1 MPSPSPSI
9 STAAVLDHQV
19 PTVPPRQRPTPGAV
33 RPTATDPAVVKRAV
47 KAAALGNAME
57 WFDFGVY
64 SYIAVTLGKVFFP
77 SGNPTAQLLSTFG
90 AFAAAF
96 LVRPIGGMVFGPLGD
111 RVGRQKILALTM
123 IMMAAGTFAIGLIPS
138 YAAIGVGAPLLLLA
152 ARLVQGFSTGGE
164 YAGAST
170 FIAEYAPDKRRGFLG
185 SWLEFGTLAG
195 YIGGAG
201 LVTLMTAL
209 LSDDAMLS
217 WGWRVPFLIAG
228 PMGIIGL
235 YLRMRLEETPA
246 FAAEAAKAEASAAER
261 RAKVPLREM
270 IVGQWKALLL
280 CVALV
285 LVFNVTDYMLLSY
298 MPSYLTSELKYDE
311 THGLLVVLGV
321 MALMMIVQPFA
332 GALTDRVG
340 RRPVIAAGCA
350 GFLLLSVPALL
361 LIRDGSLVAVAL
373 GMGGA
378 GAAAGVLHRGHAGR
392 AAGAVPDAGAVR
404 VAVDRVQRVRVPVR
418 RDDAAGGDGADRG
431 DGEHDDARVL
441 HDGRG
446 RGRRGRRVVH
456 DGVGGAATAGV
467 CAGGVTRPHA
477 QFPAPLFTGVPV
489 TPFARRS
496 PRPLWHRGAGDAPC
510 AQFPAPLCLCLGH
523 PFHLR
528 AGGRRSRSSPRP
540 LMWRGHRFHLRAG
553 GGHSRSSPRPCGH
566 LRAGGGS
573 RAVPRAPVVTCGPVG
588 GLSRSSPRP

>member
-1 MPSPSPSI
+1 MPSVTPVAPV
-9 STAAVLDHQV
+9 APVRLR
-19 PTVPPRQRPTPGAV
+19 PPV
-33 RPTATDPAVVKRAV
+33 RPEVTVTDPALVKRAV

-96 LVRPIGGMVFGPLGD
+96 LVRPLGGMVFGPLGD
-111 RVGRQKILALTM
+111 RIGRQKVLALTM

-138 YAAIGVGAPLLLLA
+138 YATIGVGAPLLLLA

-170 FIAEYAPDKRRGFLG
+170 FIAEYAPDKKRGFFG

-201 LVTLMTAL
+201 LVTLMTAFLSTEDL
-209 LSDDAMLS
+209 LA

-228 PMGIIGL
+228 PMGVIGL

-246 FAAEAAKAEASAAER
+246 FAAELEKASKKEKDR
-261 RAKVPLREM
+261 PKVPLRAM
-270 IVGQWKALLL
+270 LAGQWRALLL
-280 CVALV
+280 CVGLV

-332 GALTDRVG
+332 GALTDRIG

-350 GFLLLSVPALL
+350 GFLALSVPAIL
-361 LIRDGSLVAVAL
+361 LIRQGSLLAVAL
-373 GMGGA
+373 GMGALGLLLVCFTSAMPAALPALFPTKVRYGSLSIGFNVSVSLFGGTTPLVVTALIGA
-378 GAAAGVLHRGHAGR
+378 TGNMMMPAYYMMAAAVIGGVAVWFMSESAGLPLPGS
-392 AAGAVPDAGAVR
+392 APAVEPDAVPDAVPDAGS
-404 VAVDRVQRVRVPVR
+404 
-418 RDDAAGGDGADRG
+418 G
-431 DGEHDDARVL
+431 
-441 HDGRG
+441 
-446 RGRRGRRVVH
+446 
-456 DGVGGAATAGV
+456 T
-467 CAGGVTRPHA
+467 
-477 QFPAPLFTGVPV
+477 
-489 TPFARRS
+489 
-496 PRPLWHRGAGDAPC
+496 PC
-510 AQFPAPLCLCLGH
+510 ATWAD
-523 PFHLR
+523 
-528 AGGRRSRSSPRP
+528 A
-540 LMWRGHRFHLRAG
+540 
-553 GGHSRSSPRPCGH
+553 
-566 LRAGGGS
+566 
-573 RAVPRAPVVTCGPVG
+573 
-588 GLSRSSPRP
+588 

>member
-1 MPSPSPSI
+1 MATATAVSPSLVKTRRA
-9 STAAVLDHQV
+9 STARDV
-19 PTVPPRQRPTPGAV
+19 TV
-33 RPTATDPAVVKRAV
+33 TDPALVKRAV

-96 LVRPIGGMVFGPLGD
+96 LVRPLGGMVFGPLGD
-111 RVGRQKILALTM
+111 RVGRQKVLALTM

-138 YAAIGVGAPLLLLA
+138 YASIGVGAPLLLLA

-170 FIAEYAPDKRRGFLG
+170 FIAEYAPDKKRGFFG

-209 LSDDAMLS
+209 LSSHDLVS
-217 WGWRVPFLIAG
+217 WGWRIPFLVAG

-246 FAAEAAKAEASAAER
+246 FAAEVEKAEAAR
-261 RAKVPLREM
+261 PKVPLREM
-270 IVGQWKALLL
+270 VAGQWKALLL
-280 CVALV
+280 CMGLV

-321 MALMMIVQPFA
+321 MALMMVVQPFA

-350 GFLLLSVPALL
+350 GFLFLSVPALL
-361 LIRDGSLVAVAL
+361 LIRQGSLLAVAL
-373 GMGGA
+373 GMGALGLLLVCFTAAMPAALPALFPTRVRYGSLSIGFNVSVSLFGGTTPLVVTALIGA
-378 GAAAGVLHRGHAGR
+378 TGNMMMPAYYMMAAAVVGGFAVWRMSECAGR
-392 AAGAVPDAGAVR
+392 PLPGSAPAVE
-404 VAVDRVQRVRVPVR
+404 QR
-418 RDDAAGGDGADRG
+418 
-431 DGEHDDARVL
+431 
-441 HDGRG
+441 
-446 RGRRGRRVVH
+446 
-456 DGVGGAATAGV
+456 
-467 CAGGVTRPHA
+467 
-477 QFPAPLFTGVPV
+477 
-489 TPFARRS
+489 
-496 PRPLWHRGAGDAPC
+496 
-510 AQFPAPLCLCLGH
+510 
-523 PFHLR
+523 
-528 AGGRRSRSSPRP
+528 
-540 LMWRGHRFHLRAG
+540 
-553 GGHSRSSPRPCGH
+553 
-566 LRAGGGS
+566 
-573 RAVPRAPVVTCGPVG
+573 
-588 GLSRSSPRP
+588 

>member
-1 MPSPSPSI
+1 MVAPWP
-9 STAAVLDHQV
+9 AA
-19 PTVPPRQRPTPGAV
+19 GAV
-33 RPTATDPAVVKRAV
+33 EQARFRPRRKQASDVLPTATPTSAPPAPPTAPKTVTVTDPALVKRAV

-96 LVRPIGGMVFGPLGD
+96 LVRPLGGMVFGPLGD
-111 RVGRQKILALTM
+111 RVGRQKVLALTM

-138 YAAIGVGAPLLLLA
+138 YASIGVGAPLLLLA

-201 LVTLMTAL
+201 LVTVMTAL
-209 LSDDAMLS
+209 LSTEDLLS
-217 WGWRVPFLIAG
+217 WGWRIPFLIAG
-228 PMGIIGL
+228 PMGIVGL

-246 FAAEAAKAEASAAER
+246 FAAEIEKAGTGR
-261 RAKVPLREM
+261 PKVPLRRM
-270 IVGQWKALLL
+270 VTGQWRALLL
-280 CVALV
+280 CVGLV

-298 MPSYLTSELKYDE
+298 MPSYLTSELAYDE

-321 MALMMIVQPFA
+321 MTLMMVVQPFA

-361 LIRDGSLVAVAL
+361 LIRQGSLLAIAL
-373 GMGGA
+373 GMGALGLLLVCFTAAMPATLPALFPTNVRYGSLSLGFNVSVSLFGGTTPLVVTALIGA
-378 GAAAGVLHRGHAGR
+378 TGNLMMPAYYMMAAAV
-392 AAGAVPDAGAVR
+392 
-404 VAVDRVQRVRVPVR
+404 
-418 RDDAAGGDGADRG
+418 
-431 DGEHDDARVL
+431 
-441 HDGRG
+441 
-446 RGRRGRRVVH
+446 
-456 DGVGGAATAGV
+456 
-467 CAGGVTRPHA
+467 
-477 QFPAPLFTGVPV
+477 
-489 TPFARRS
+489 
-496 PRPLWHRGAGDAPC
+496 
-510 AQFPAPLCLCLGH
+510 
-523 PFHLR
+523 
-528 AGGRRSRSSPRP
+528 
-540 LMWRGHRFHLRAG
+540 
-553 GGHSRSSPRPCGH
+553 
-566 LRAGGGS
+566 
-573 RAVPRAPVVTCGPVG
+573 VG
-588 GLSRSSPRP
+588 GLAVWFTTESAGRPLPGSAPSVEG

>member
-1 MPSPSPSI
+1 
-9 STAAVLDHQV
+9 
-19 PTVPPRQRPTPGAV
+19 
-33 RPTATDPAVVKRAV
+33 
-47 KAAALGNAME
+47 ME

-96 LVRPIGGMVFGPLGD
+96 LVRPLGGMVFGPLGD
-111 RVGRQKILALTM
+111 RVGRQKVLAVTM

-138 YAAIGVGAPLLLLA
+138 YATIGVWAPVLLLA

-209 LSDDAMLS
+209 LSDGDLMS
-217 WGWRVPFLIAG
+217 WGWRIPFLIAG
-228 PMGIIGL
+228 PMGIVGL

-246 FAAEAAKAEASAAER
+246 FAAEVEKAETTR
-261 RAKVPLREM
+261 PKVPLREM
-270 IVGQWKALLL
+270 VTGQWRALLL
-280 CVALV
+280 CVGLV

-311 THGLLVVLGV
+311 THGLLVVLAV
-321 MALMMIVQPFA
+321 MALMMVVQPFA

-361 LIRDGSLVAVAL
+361 LIREGSLLAVAL
-373 GMGGA
+373 GMAALGLLLVCFTASMPSALPALFPTRVRYGSLSIGFNVSVSLFGGTTPLVVTA
-378 GAAAGVLHRGHAGR
+378 LIGATGNMMMPAYYMMAAAVIGGVAVWFMTESAGRPLPGSAPSVEGRKGAALPG
-392 AAGAVPDAGAVR
+392 
-404 VAVDRVQRVRVPVR
+404 
-418 RDDAAGGDGADRG
+418 
-431 DGEHDDARVL
+431 
-441 HDGRG
+441 
-446 RGRRGRRVVH
+446 
-456 DGVGGAATAGV
+456 
-467 CAGGVTRPHA
+467 
-477 QFPAPLFTGVPV
+477 
-489 TPFARRS
+489 
-496 PRPLWHRGAGDAPC
+496 
-510 AQFPAPLCLCLGH
+510 
-523 PFHLR
+523 
-528 AGGRRSRSSPRP
+528 
-540 LMWRGHRFHLRAG
+540 
-553 GGHSRSSPRPCGH
+553 
-566 LRAGGGS
+566 
-573 RAVPRAPVVTCGPVG
+573 
-588 GLSRSSPRP
+588 

>member
-1 MPSPSPSI
+1 MSAAHVAAASSPSVPSSASASPSP
-9 STAAVLDHQV
+9 AGAG
-19 PTVPPRQRPTPGAV
+19 PTV
-33 RPTATDPAVVKRAV
+33 TDPALVRRAV

-96 LVRPIGGMVFGPLGD
+96 LVRPLGGMVFGPLGD
-111 RVGRQKILALTM
+111 RVGRQKVLALTM
-123 IMMAAGTFAIGLIPS
+123 ILMAAGTFAIGLIPS
-138 YAAIGVGAPLLLLA
+138 YATIGVWAPVLLLA

-209 LSDDAMLS
+209 LSDGDLTS
-217 WGWRVPFLIAG
+217 WGWRIPFLIAG
-228 PMGIIGL
+228 PMGIVGL

-246 FAAEAAKAEASAAER
+246 FAAEVAKAEKTR
-261 RAKVPLREM
+261 PKVPLREM
-270 IVGQWKALLL
+270 VTGQWRALLL
-280 CVALV
+280 CVGLV

-311 THGLLVVLGV
+311 THGLLVVLAV
-321 MALMMIVQPFA
+321 MALMMVVQPFA

-361 LIRDGSLVAVAL
+361 LIREGSLVAVGLGMAAL
-373 GMGGA
+373 GLLLVCFTASMPSALPALFPTRVRYGSLSIGFNISVSLFGGTTPLVVTA
-378 GAAAGVLHRGHAGR
+378 LIGATGDMMMPAYYMMAAAVVGGVAVWFMTESAGR
-392 AAGAVPDAGAVR
+392 PLPGSA
-404 VAVDRVQRVRVPVR
+404 
-418 RDDAAGGDGADRG
+418 
-431 DGEHDDARVL
+431 
-441 HDGRG
+441 
-446 RGRRGRRVVH
+446 
-456 DGVGGAATAGV
+456 
-467 CAGGVTRPHA
+467 
-477 QFPAPLFTGVPV
+477 PA
-489 TPFARRS
+489 
-496 PRPLWHRGAGDAPC
+496 
-510 AQFPAPLCLCLGH
+510 
-523 PFHLR
+523 
-528 AGGRRSRSSPRP
+528 
-540 LMWRGHRFHLRAG
+540 
-553 GGHSRSSPRPCGH
+553 
-566 LRAGGGS
+566 
-573 RAVPRAPVVTCGPVG
+573 RAP
-588 GLSRSSPRP
+588 R

>member
-1 MPSPSPSI
+1 MA
-9 STAAVLDHQV
+9 TATAVTPHPKTPRAAEAPAGV
-19 PTVPPRQRPTPGAV
+19 TV
-33 RPTATDPAVVKRAV
+33 TDPALVRRAV

-96 LVRPIGGMVFGPLGD
+96 LVRPLGGMVFGPLGD
-111 RVGRQKILALTM
+111 RVGRQKVLALTM

-138 YAAIGVGAPLLLLA
+138 YATIGVGAPLLLLA

-170 FIAEYAPDKRRGFLG
+170 FIAEYAPDKRRGFFG

-209 LSDDAMLS
+209 LSSDDLLS
-217 WGWRVPFLIAG
+217 WGWRIPFLIAG

-246 FAAEAAKAEASAAER
+246 FTAEVEKAEAAR
-261 RAKVPLREM
+261 PKVPLREM
-270 IVGQWKALLL
+270 VAGQWKALLV
-280 CVALV
+280 CMGLV

-350 GFLLLSVPALL
+350 GFLFLSVPALL
-361 LIRDGSLVAVAL
+361 LIREGSLVAVAL
-373 GMGGA
+373 GMGALGLLLVCFTAAMPAALPALFPTRVRYGSLSIGFNVSVSLFGGTTPLVVTALIGA
-378 GAAAGVLHRGHAGR
+378 TGNMMMPAYYMMAAAVVGGFAVWRMSESAGR
-392 AAGAVPDAGAVR
+392 PLPGSPPAVE
-404 VAVDRVQRVRVPVR
+404 QR
-418 RDDAAGGDGADRG
+418 
-431 DGEHDDARVL
+431 
-441 HDGRG
+441 
-446 RGRRGRRVVH
+446 
-456 DGVGGAATAGV
+456 
-467 CAGGVTRPHA
+467 
-477 QFPAPLFTGVPV
+477 
-489 TPFARRS
+489 
-496 PRPLWHRGAGDAPC
+496 
-510 AQFPAPLCLCLGH
+510 
-523 PFHLR
+523 
-528 AGGRRSRSSPRP
+528 
-540 LMWRGHRFHLRAG
+540 
-553 GGHSRSSPRPCGH
+553 
-566 LRAGGGS
+566 
-573 RAVPRAPVVTCGPVG
+573 
-588 GLSRSSPRP
+588 

>member
-1 MPSPSPSI
+1 MSAATVAAPR
-9 STAAVLDHQV
+9 STTSTSAATAP
-19 PTVPPRQRPTPGAV
+19 PTV
-33 RPTATDPAVVKRAV
+33 TDPALVRRAV

-96 LVRPIGGMVFGPLGD
+96 LVRPLGGMIFGPLGD
-111 RVGRQKILALTM
+111 RVGRQKVLALTM

-138 YAAIGVGAPLLLLA
+138 YASIGVWAPVLLLA

-209 LSDDAMLS
+209 LPADDLTS
-217 WGWRVPFLIAG
+217 WGWRIPFLIAG
-228 PMGIIGL
+228 PMGLIGL

-246 FAAEAAKAEASAAER
+246 FAAEVEKAESER
-261 RAKVPLREM
+261 PKVPLRDM
-270 IVGQWKALLL
+270 ITGQWKALLL
-280 CVALV
+280 CVGLV

-321 MALMMIVQPFA
+321 MALMMVVQPFA

-340 RRPVIAAGCA
+340 RRPVIAAGCV

-361 LIRDGSLVAVAL
+361 LIREGSLLAVGLGMAALGLLLVCFTSAMPAALPALFPTRVRYGSLSIGFNVSVSLFGGTTPLVVTALIGATGNLMMPAYYMMAAAVVGGVAVWF
-373 GMGGA
+373 MTES
-378 GAAAGVLHRGHAGR
+378 AGR
-392 AAGAVPDAGAVR
+392 PLPGSAPAVEG
-404 VAVDRVQRVRVPVR
+404 
-418 RDDAAGGDGADRG
+418 
-431 DGEHDDARVL
+431 
-441 HDGRG
+441 
-446 RGRRGRRVVH
+446 
-456 DGVGGAATAGV
+456 
-467 CAGGVTRPHA
+467 
-477 QFPAPLFTGVPV
+477 
-489 TPFARRS
+489 
-496 PRPLWHRGAGDAPC
+496 
-510 AQFPAPLCLCLGH
+510 
-523 PFHLR
+523 
-528 AGGRRSRSSPRP
+528 
-540 LMWRGHRFHLRAG
+540 
-553 GGHSRSSPRPCGH
+553 
-566 LRAGGGS
+566 
-573 RAVPRAPVVTCGPVG
+573 
-588 GLSRSSPRP
+588 

>member
-1 MPSPSPSI
+1 MSAAHVATASSPSVSSSASASPSG
-9 STAAVLDHQV
+9 AE
-19 PTVPPRQRPTPGAV
+19 PTV
-33 RPTATDPAVVKRAV
+33 TDPALVRRAV

-96 LVRPIGGMVFGPLGD
+96 LVRPLGGMVFGPLGD
-111 RVGRQKILALTM
+111 RVGRQKVLALTM
-123 IMMAAGTFAIGLIPS
+123 ILMAAGTFAIGLIPS
-138 YAAIGVGAPLLLLA
+138 YATIGVWAPVLLLA

-209 LSDDAMLS
+209 LSDGDLTS
-217 WGWRVPFLIAG
+217 WGWRIPFLIAG
-228 PMGIIGL
+228 PMGIVGL

-246 FAAEAAKAEASAAER
+246 FAAEVAKAEKKR
-261 RAKVPLREM
+261 PKVPLREM
-270 IVGQWKALLL
+270 VTGQWRALLL
-280 CVALV
+280 CVGLV

-311 THGLLVVLGV
+311 THGLLVVLAV
-321 MALMMIVQPFA
+321 MALMMVVQPFA

-361 LIRDGSLVAVAL
+361 LIREGSLLAVGLGMAALGLLLVCFTASMPSALPALFPTRVRYGSLSIGFNISVSLFGGTTPLVVTALIGATGDMMMPAYYMMAAAVIGGVAVWF
-373 GMGGA
+373 MSES
-378 GAAAGVLHRGHAGR
+378 AGR
-392 AAGAVPDAGAVR
+392 PLPGSAPAVAPTS
-404 VAVDRVQRVRVPVR
+404 
-418 RDDAAGGDGADRG
+418 
-431 DGEHDDARVL
+431 H
-441 HDGRG
+441 
-446 RGRRGRRVVH
+446 VH
-456 DGVGGAATAGV
+456 
-467 CAGGVTRPHA
+467 
-477 QFPAPLFTGVPV
+477 
-489 TPFARRS
+489 
-496 PRPLWHRGAGDAPC
+496 
-510 AQFPAPLCLCLGH
+510 
-523 PFHLR
+523 
-528 AGGRRSRSSPRP
+528 
-540 LMWRGHRFHLRAG
+540 
-553 GGHSRSSPRPCGH
+553 
-566 LRAGGGS
+566 
-573 RAVPRAPVVTCGPVG
+573 
-588 GLSRSSPRP
+588 

>member
-1 MPSPSPSI
+1 MSAAHVATASSPSVSSSASASPSG
-9 STAAVLDHQV
+9 AE
-19 PTVPPRQRPTPGAV
+19 PTV
-33 RPTATDPAVVKRAV
+33 TDPALVRRAV

-96 LVRPIGGMVFGPLGD
+96 LVRPLGGMVFGPLGD
-111 RVGRQKILALTM
+111 RVGRQKVLALTM
-123 IMMAAGTFAIGLIPS
+123 ILMAAGTFAIGLIPS
-138 YAAIGVGAPLLLLA
+138 YATIGVWAPVLLLA

-209 LSDDAMLS
+209 LSDGDLTS
-217 WGWRVPFLIAG
+217 WGWRIPFLIAG
-228 PMGIIGL
+228 PMGIVGL

-246 FAAEAAKAEASAAER
+246 FAAEVAKAER
-261 RAKVPLREM
+261 KRPKVPLREM
-270 IVGQWKALLL
+270 VTGQWRALLL
-280 CVALV
+280 CVGLV

-311 THGLLVVLGV
+311 THGLLVVLAV
-321 MALMMIVQPFA
+321 MALMMVVQPFA

-361 LIRDGSLVAVAL
+361 LIREGSLLAVAL
-373 GMGGA
+373 GMAALGLLLVCFTASMPSALPALFPTRVRYGSLSIGFNISVSLFGGTTPLVVTA
-378 GAAAGVLHRGHAGR
+378 LIGATGDMMMPAYYMMAAAVIGGVAVWFMSESAGR
-392 AAGAVPDAGAVR
+392 PLPGSAPAVAPAA
-404 VAVDRVQRVRVPVR
+404 
-418 RDDAAGGDGADRG
+418 
-431 DGEHDDARVL
+431 
-441 HDGRG
+441 DGR
-446 RGRRGRRVVH
+446 
-456 DGVGGAATAGV
+456 
-467 CAGGVTRPHA
+467 
-477 QFPAPLFTGVPV
+477 
-489 TPFARRS
+489 
-496 PRPLWHRGAGDAPC
+496 
-510 AQFPAPLCLCLGH
+510 
-523 PFHLR
+523 
-528 AGGRRSRSSPRP
+528 
-540 LMWRGHRFHLRAG
+540 
-553 GGHSRSSPRPCGH
+553 
-566 LRAGGGS
+566 
-573 RAVPRAPVVTCGPVG
+573 
-588 GLSRSSPRP
+588 

>member
-1 MPSPSPSI
+1 MA
-9 STAAVLDHQV
+9 TATV
-19 PTVPPRQRPTPGAV
+19 PTAPLKTRRADQTRTDVTV
-33 RPTATDPAVVKRAV
+33 TDPALVKRAV

-96 LVRPIGGMVFGPLGD
+96 LVRPLGGMVFGPLGD
-111 RVGRQKILALTM
+111 RVGRQKVLAVTM
-123 IMMAAGTFAIGLIPS
+123 IMMAVGTFAIGLIPS
-138 YAAIGVGAPLLLLA
+138 YATIGVGAPLLLLA

-170 FIAEYAPDKRRGFLG
+170 FIAEYAPDKKRGFFG

-209 LSDDAMLS
+209 LSTDDLLS
-217 WGWRVPFLIAG
+217 WGWRIPFLIAG

-246 FAAEAAKAEASAAER
+246 FAAEVEKAEAER
-261 RAKVPLREM
+261 PKVPLREM
-270 IVGQWKALLL
+270 VAGQWKALLL
-280 CVALV
+280 CMGLV

-350 GFLLLSVPALL
+350 GFLLLSIPAVL
-361 LIRDGSLVAVAL
+361 LIRQGSLLAVAL
-373 GMGGA
+373 GMGALGLLLVCFTA
-378 GAAAGVLHRGHAGR
+378 AMPAALPALFPTRVRYGSLSIGFNVSVSLFGGTTPLVVTALIGMTGNMMMPAYYMMAAAVIGGFAVWRMSESAGR
-392 AAGAVPDAGAVR
+392 PLPGSAPAV
-404 VAVDRVQRVRVPVR
+404 
-418 RDDAAGGDGADRG
+418 
-431 DGEHDDARVL
+431 E
-441 HDGRG
+441 
-446 RGRRGRRVVH
+446 
-456 DGVGGAATAGV
+456 
-467 CAGGVTRPHA
+467 
-477 QFPAPLFTGVPV
+477 
-489 TPFARRS
+489 
-496 PRPLWHRGAGDAPC
+496 
-510 AQFPAPLCLCLGH
+510 
-523 PFHLR
+523 R
-528 AGGRRSRSSPRP
+528 A
-540 LMWRGHRFHLRAG
+540 
-553 GGHSRSSPRPCGH
+553 
-566 LRAGGGS
+566 
-573 RAVPRAPVVTCGPVG
+573 
-588 GLSRSSPRP
+588 

>member
-1 MPSPSPSI
+1 MA
-9 STAAVLDHQV
+9 TATAVTPPVKIPGPRTADPA
-19 PTVPPRQRPTPGAV
+19 PTV
-33 RPTATDPAVVKRAV
+33 TDPALVKRAV

-111 RVGRQKILALTM
+111 RVGRQKVLAVTM

-138 YAAIGVGAPLLLLA
+138 YATIGVGAPILLLA

-170 FIAEYAPDKRRGFLG
+170 FIAEYAPDKKRGFFG

-209 LSDDAMLS
+209 LSDGDLTS
-217 WGWRVPFLIAG
+217 WGWRIPFLIAG

-246 FAAEAAKAEASAAER
+246 FAAEVEKSER
-261 RAKVPLREM
+261 SRPKVPLREM
-270 IVGQWKALLL
+270 ITGQWRALLL
-280 CVALV
+280 CMALV

-311 THGLLVVLGV
+311 THGLLVVLAV

-361 LIRDGSLVAVAL
+361 LIRQGSLLAVGL
-373 GMGGA
+373 GMGALGLLLVCFTAAMPAALPALFPTRVRYGSLSIGFNVSVSLFGGTTPLVVTALIGA
-378 GAAAGVLHRGHAGR
+378 TGNMMMPAYYMMAAAIIGGF
-392 AAGAVPDAGAVR
+392 AAWR
-404 VAVDRVQRVRVPVR
+404 MT
-418 RDDAAGGDGADRG
+418 
-431 DGEHDDARVL
+431 E
-441 HDGRG
+441 
-446 RGRRGRRVVH
+446 
-456 DGVGGAATAGV
+456 TAGKPLPGSAPSV
-467 CAGGVTRPHA
+467 E
-477 QFPAPLFTGVPV
+477 APL
-489 TPFARRS
+489 
-496 PRPLWHRGAGDAPC
+496 
-510 AQFPAPLCLCLGH
+510 
-523 PFHLR
+523 
-528 AGGRRSRSSPRP
+528 
-540 LMWRGHRFHLRAG
+540 
-553 GGHSRSSPRPCGH
+553 
-566 LRAGGGS
+566 
-573 RAVPRAPVVTCGPVG
+573 
-588 GLSRSSPRP
+588 

>member
-1 MPSPSPSI
+1 LATAAAVSPSLPKPRRA
-9 STAAVLDHQV
+9 TKARDV
-19 PTVPPRQRPTPGAV
+19 TV
-33 RPTATDPAVVKRAV
+33 TDPALVKRAV

-96 LVRPIGGMVFGPLGD
+96 LVRPLGGMVFGPLGD
-111 RVGRQKILALTM
+111 RVGRQKVLALTM

-138 YAAIGVGAPLLLLA
+138 YASIGVGAPLLLLA

-170 FIAEYAPDKRRGFLG
+170 FIAEYAPDKKRGFFG

-209 LSDDAMLS
+209 LSSQDLLS

-246 FAAEAAKAEASAAER
+246 FAAEVEKAEAAR
-261 RAKVPLREM
+261 PKVPLREM
-270 IVGQWKALLL
+270 VAGQWKALLL
-280 CVALV
+280 CMGLV

-350 GFLLLSVPALL
+350 GFLFLSIPAVL
-361 LIRDGSLVAVAL
+361 LIREGSLLAVGL
-373 GMGGA
+373 GMGALGLLLVCFTAAMPAALPALFPTRVRYGSLSIGFNVSVSLFGGTTPLVVTALIGA
-378 GAAAGVLHRGHAGR
+378 TGNMMMPAYYMMAAAVVGGFAVWRMSESAGR
-392 AAGAVPDAGAVR
+392 PLPGSAPSV
-404 VAVDRVQRVRVPVR
+404 
-418 RDDAAGGDGADRG
+418 
-431 DGEHDDARVL
+431 EAR
-441 HDGRG
+441 
-446 RGRRGRRVVH
+446 
-456 DGVGGAATAGV
+456 
-467 CAGGVTRPHA
+467 
-477 QFPAPLFTGVPV
+477 QAP
-489 TPFARRS
+489 
-496 PRPLWHRGAGDAPC
+496 
-510 AQFPAPLCLCLGH
+510 
-523 PFHLR
+523 
-528 AGGRRSRSSPRP
+528 
-540 LMWRGHRFHLRAG
+540 
-553 GGHSRSSPRPCGH
+553 
-566 LRAGGGS
+566 
-573 RAVPRAPVVTCGPVG
+573 
-588 GLSRSSPRP
+588 

>member
-1 MPSPSPSI
+1 MPSAAAAPAVAPFVPRPRTPAPSE
-9 STAAVLDHQV
+9 A
-19 PTVPPRQRPTPGAV
+19 TV
-33 RPTATDPAVVKRAV
+33 TDPVLVKRAV

-96 LVRPIGGMVFGPLGD
+96 LVRPLGGMVFGPLGD
-111 RVGRQKILALTM
+111 RIGRQKILALTM

-138 YAAIGVGAPLLLLA
+138 YATIGVGAPLLLLL

-164 YAGAST
+164 YAGATT
-170 FIAEYAPDKRRGFLG
+170 FIAEYAPDKKRGFFG

-209 LSDDAMLS
+209 LSDADLLS
-217 WGWRVPFLIAG
+217 WGWRIPFLIAG

-246 FAAEAAKAEASAAER
+246 FAAELKKSEADR
-261 RAKVPLREM
+261 PKVPLREM
-270 IVGQWKALLL
+270 ITGQWRALLL
-280 CVALV
+280 CMGLV

-332 GALTDRVG
+332 GALTDRIG

-350 GFLLLSVPALL
+350 GFLFLSIPAIL
-361 LIRDGSLVAVAL
+361 LIRQGSLLAVAL
-373 GMGGA
+373 GMGALGLLLVCFTAAMPAALPALFPTKVRYGSLSIGFNISVSLFGGTTPLVVTALIGA
-378 GAAAGVLHRGHAGR
+378 TGNMMMPAYYMMAAAVIGGVAVWFITESAGR
-392 AAGAVPDAGAVR
+392 PLPGSAPSLEPVP
-404 VAVDRVQRVRVPVR
+404 
-418 RDDAAGGDGADRG
+418 
-431 DGEHDDARVL
+431 ESSAR
-441 HDGRG
+441 
-446 RGRRGRRVVH
+446 
-456 DGVGGAATAGV
+456 
-467 CAGGVTRPHA
+467 
-477 QFPAPLFTGVPV
+477 
-489 TPFARRS
+489 
-496 PRPLWHRGAGDAPC
+496 
-510 AQFPAPLCLCLGH
+510 
-523 PFHLR
+523 
-528 AGGRRSRSSPRP
+528 
-540 LMWRGHRFHLRAG
+540 
-553 GGHSRSSPRPCGH
+553 
-566 LRAGGGS
+566 
-573 RAVPRAPVVTCGPVG
+573 
-588 GLSRSSPRP
+588 